1 MIISKK
7 YNFIFI
13 RTTKVASSSFNAA
26 YVFFKDKKDIISS
39 NQNEYKLFNFFNFI
53 KEFVKNEKRRK
64 QFFKRLFKKS
74 FFNTFISMFS
84 SLGPHPSA
92 KRIKKYLEY
101 DNNLLFKNFTKITIV
116 RNPWSK
122 FLSFY
127 LYKNNINSLLDFDKN
142 KFNFYVLDYL
152 KNYNPKIFYFIE
164 DEEIIDFYIRFENF
178 ENDIKQLETF
188 KILPKGFFEKF
199 SNQNKKINKISKK
212 INIKEL
218 YNDLHE
224 LNKKIRT
231 VCKFEI
237 NKFNY
242 KQP

>member
-13 RTTKVASSSFNAA
+13 RPTKVASSSFNAA
-26 YVFFKDKKDIISS
+26 YVFFKDKKDIISPY
-39 NQNEYKLFNFFNFI
+39 QNEYKLFNFFNFI

-64 QFFKRLFKKS
+64 LFFKHLFKKS
-74 FFNTFISMFS
+74 FFNTFISLFS
-84 SLGPHPSA
+84 SLGLHPSA

-237 NKFNY
+237 KKFNY